1 MSVPVMQRGNLL
13 IAALDPEV
21 GDDELLTLHGRLSET
36 VGRLRARGVIVDVTE
51 LDVLDSFG
59 TRALQSIAKTLEL
72 RGAVTVIVGI
82 QPDVA
87 FAMIQLGLRLDGVT
101 TALDLDAGLA
111 VAREQIAL
119 RSAV

>member
-1 MSVPVMQRGNLL
+1 VSVPVLQRGHLL

-21 GDDELLTLHGRLSET
+21 GDDELRELHTNLNET
-36 VGRLRARGVIVDVTE
+36 VGRVRARGVILDVTE

-59 TRALQSIAKTLEL
+59 TRALQTLARTLEL

-111 VAREQIAL
+111 VVREQIAL
-119 RSAV
+119 RSQM